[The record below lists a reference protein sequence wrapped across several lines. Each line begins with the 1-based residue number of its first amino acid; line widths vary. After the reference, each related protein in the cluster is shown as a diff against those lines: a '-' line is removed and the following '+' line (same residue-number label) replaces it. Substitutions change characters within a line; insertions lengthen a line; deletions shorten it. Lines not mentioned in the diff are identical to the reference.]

1 MNAWW
6 WVLIGLAAWFAIA
19 LVVVGLWLSPVLR
32 RSSHERDTLESQA
45 REALDSQVRAALD
58 APTRET
64 PARHQDSARNGPR
77 VA

>member
-6 WVLIGLAAWFAIA
+6 WVLIGLAAWFAVA
-19 LVVVGLWLSPVLR
+19 LAVVGFWLAPVLR
-32 RSSHERDTLESQA
+32 RSSQERETLESQA
-45 REALDSQVRAALD
+45 RKALDSQVRDALD

-64 PARHQDSARNGPR
+64 PARHQDSSRNGPR